1 VLGGPADLA
10 AIVEE
15 TGAQH
20 VVLAFLSSRG
30 SDAKLV
36 PLVRQCDELG
46 LQVSLVPRLWESM
59 NIRAALEHIGG
70 MPLFRLH
77 TVQPKGWQFALKHAL
92 DRLVAAALILLLSP
106 LLIGATLAVR
116 LSSPGPIFFR
126 QRRIGRDG
134 RAFTVNKFRSMYVDS
149 DERPHREYV
158 QSLIAS
164 GNDVDRPGD
173 GLYKLGGDARVTRVG
188 ACIRRWSL
196 DELPQLWNVV
206 RGDMSLVGPRPVLAY
221 EVDTYPEWYQHRF
234 AVKPGMTGLWQVS
247 GRNER
252 TYEEMVRLDC
262 EYVDAQSLWLD
273 VRILL
278 RTVITVLRREGV
290 A

>member
-1 VLGGPADLA
+1 MSTLDMTTTTSRTIGIEPAA
-10 AIVEE
+10 
-15 TGAQH
+15 
-20 VVLAFLSSRG
+20 R
-30 SDAKLV
+30 
-36 PLVRQCDELG
+36 
-46 LQVSLVPRLWESM
+46 
-59 NIRAALEHIGG
+59 
-70 MPLFRLH
+70 
-77 TVQPKGWQFALKHAL
+77 
-92 DRLVAAALILLLSP
+92 RLVDLTVGSVVFVLVLP
-106 LLIGATLAVR
+106 LLIGLAVLIR
-116 LSSPGPIFFR
+116 LESSGSPLFR